1 MIKDDQELE
10 TTLQRVANFQR
21 QVAQLRKVETNPDN
35 YHLSVKGYLVEI
47 DRMQLAVRDYLW
59 LHPSELEDETVPA

>member
-1 MIKDDQELE
+1 MIKNDQELQ
-10 TTLQRVANFQR
+10 TTLQRVAYFQQ

-35 YHLSVKGYLVEI
+35 YRLSVQGYIVEM

-59 LHPSELEDETVPA
+59 LHPSELENEAVPA